1 MDADAEADEAKR
13 TASVSAAVAGT
24 FPSTDSN
31 RMSKAL
37 VQFRI
42 KDGTTVRQT
51 FNADATLQDMFAFV
65 RTKDQSNQPL
75 FFTVVSQRT
84 IWAFRR

>member
-24 FPSTDSN
+24 SPSTDSS

-75 FFTVVSQRT
+75 FFTVVSQLT